1 MIAFSRTSLVALV
14 LSGVPIVSVQAGEA
28 PAPHIFG
35 LWDRGGTAGTAFLPP
50 ESGPGPIVGTVGA
63 DEVNSGWRGDY
74 TSPIL
79 QPWAAAVVKDKVDKD
94 LAGINMPEPKEVCLP
109 LGVPHILQQNGVVE
123 ILPTPDLV
131 VFLYVRAR
139 QARIVHLNVGHPA
152 DLTPDYY
159 GHSVGHWEGDTL
171 VVDTIGLNDLTPTD
185 VFATPHTEQL
195 HVVERYRLVDGGTT
209 LRADIVVE
217 DPGAFTTPWKAYVT
231 HSRAADSYWEYVC
244 QENNRLPDGSIIEM
258 PVDETLDF

>member
-1 MIAFSRTSLVALV
+1 MIGFAKQSLVAAFL
-14 LSGVPIVSVQAGEA
+14 LGSLAISARAAEA
-28 PAPHIFG
+28 PALLISG
-35 LWDRGGTAGTAFLPP
+35 LWDRGGTAETAFLPP

-94 LAGINMPEPKEVCLP
+94 LAGISMPEPKETCLP
-109 LGVPHILQQNGVVE
+109 LGVPHILQQNGVME

-131 VFLYVRAR
+131 VFLYVRTR
-139 QARIVHLNVGHPA
+139 QARFIHLNVGHPA
-152 DLTPDYY
+152 NLTPDYY
-159 GHSVGHWEGDTL
+159 GHSIGHWEGDTL
-171 VVDTIGLNDLTPTD
+171 VVDTIGLDDSTPTD
-185 VFATPHTEQL
+185 VFATPHTNEL
-195 HVVERYRLVDGGTT
+195 HVVERYRITDNGTA

-217 DPGAFTTPWKAYVT
+217 DPGAFTTPWKAYAPY
-231 HSRAADSYWEYVC
+231 SRAMDSFWEYVC

-258 PVDETLDF
+258 PIDTTPDF